1 MIGVSQIRD
10 PSQAVKAKELLS
22 ESSLIKE
29 VNVSVDPLFPSCTH
43 ILVRNYEF
51 GLVLKISSNY

>member
-1 MIGVSQIRD
+1 MISQIRD

-29 VNVSVDPLFPSCTH
+29 VNVSIDPLFH
-43 ILVRNYEF
+43 LAHVFLIRD
-51 GLVLKISSNY
+51 